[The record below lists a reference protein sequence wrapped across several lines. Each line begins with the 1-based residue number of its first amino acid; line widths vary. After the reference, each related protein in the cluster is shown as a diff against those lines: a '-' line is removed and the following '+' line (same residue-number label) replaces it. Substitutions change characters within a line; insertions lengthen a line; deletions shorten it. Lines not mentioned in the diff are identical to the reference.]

1 MSSHCEK
8 WGYKVEKVNDLIVV
22 FFVSRRKD
30 NKDIENFKERK
41 MAFVSTKPLQDI
53 EKRFSHFVED
63 GVKGEMSRLYF
74 SVNTRNAEK
83 VKKQLLHFLIDE
95 DFNLEY
101 ISGKIAGIAAKKEC
115 AKTKHW
121 MFDFDIDDENAV
133 NEFMSDI
140 EKIDN
145 SLSGVIKTDDY
156 ITPCCTKWKTPHGY
170 AVIVDHGFDTRELM
184 KKWGE
189 NVTLK
194 KDDMLCYTWDW
205 KN

>member
-8 WGYKVEKVNDLIVV
+8 WGYKVEESKDLIVV
-22 FFVSRRKD
+22 FFVSRKKD
-30 NKDIENFKERK
+30 NKDVKNFKERK
-41 MAFVSTKPLQDI
+41 TAFVSTKHPI
-53 EKRFSHFVED
+53 EFEKKFEHFVAD
-63 GVKGEMSRLYF
+63 GASGEMSRFYF
-74 SVNTRNAEK
+74 SVNARDAKK

-95 DFNLEY
+95 DFNLEH
-101 ISGKIAGIAAKKEC
+101 INGKIAGIAAKKEC

-133 NEFMSDI
+133 NEFISDI
-140 EKIDN
+140 ENIE
-145 SLSGVIKTDDY
+145 STLSGYIKTDDY
-156 ITPCCTKWKTPHGY
+156 ITPYCTKWKTPHGY

-184 KKWGE
+184 KKWGD

-194 KDDMLCYTWDW
+194 KDDMICYKWDW